1 MKKILFVF
9 GFMAFMFAASAQGGT
24 TPATTKQATPV
35 MKVDQTTPTK
45 TEGSEAKTTTANG
58 EPVKACCQ
66 QGAKDGKACCQQ
78 GSAACSSGGE
88 KSCCQA
94 GATNGKKN
102 GKKKK

>member
-9 GFMAFMFAASAQGGT
+9 GFMAFVFAASAQGGT

-35 MKVDQTTPTK
+35 MKVDQTTPAK
-45 TEGSEAKTTTANG
+45 TEGSEAKPTTANG

-66 QGAKDGKACCQQ
+66 QGAAACSGNEKACC
-78 GSAACSSGGE
+78 
-88 KSCCQA
+88 KS

-102 GKKKK
+102 SKKKK